1 MTELSKRAMGAR
13 EMNALTGG
21 NSCGCG
27 CHGPSST
34 SDNMNANYAGNKTS
48 DKPVV
53 IKKDVILIA
62 VPAIP
67 AMPAMPAIP

>member
-27 CHGPSST
+27 CHGVSST
-34 SDNMNANYAGNKTS
+34 SDNMNANYAGNKSS
-48 DKPVV
+48 DKSIVT
-53 IKKDVILIA
+53 KKDVTVIILH
-62 VPAIP
+62 P
-67 AMPAMPAIP
+67 